1 LPELNLKSGSM
12 FNKILEELDRTELW
26 QPYSDEIA
34 VAEHKHILSNL
45 ALVCHF
51 FCTVLLPQ
59 IFKSLKFSGLPHKES
74 DTPGYMSF
82 CRALIRGK
90 EPAHLLVLHVRECT
104 FSQWDT
110 HDQWVFNG
118 FFWGSIIK
126 RSHVCQTLNHLF
138 YFVHP
143 STRNSLS
150 KLTQLKVLVME
161 DCKVYDDVMDQE
173 ICKLLSLKLVMLE
186 FCGDNY
192 IHNLLKLISPVL
204 HVF

>member
-1 LPELNLKSGSM
+1 M

-82 CRALIRGK
+82 CRALIRGRSQLICWCFMS
-90 EPAHLLVLHVRECT
+90 ESVPLVNGILMT
-104 FSQWDT
+104 NGYSM
-110 HDQWVFNG
+110 G
-118 FFWGSIIK
+118 FFGA
-126 RSHVCQTLNHLF
+126 L
-138 YFVHP
+138 
-143 STRNSLS
+143 
-150 KLTQLKVLVME
+150 
-161 DCKVYDDVMDQE
+161 
-173 ICKLLSLKLVMLE
+173 
-186 FCGDNY
+186 
-192 IHNLLKLISPVL
+192 
-204 HVF
+204 